1 MLHCDMCI
9 AGNRIVQMGFQ
20 MITSGL
26 ITSNTDNWST
36 PDDLFR
42 ILDNEFHF
50 TLDVCA
56 DEDNHKCDRYFDKET
71 DGLKQKWNKDI
82 AWMNPPYGKEIGKWM
97 EKAVDSMLGG
107 GALFVWFLPGQ
118 IQDGGMIQS

>member
-1 MLHCDMCI
+1 
-9 AGNRIVQMGFQ
+9 

-26 ITSNTDNWST
+26 MTSNTDNWST
-36 PDDLFR
+36 PEDLFS
-42 ILDNEFHF
+42 ILNDEFHF

-56 DEDNHKCDRYFDKET
+56 NDDNHKCDRYFTKED
-71 DGLKQKWNKDI
+71 DGLIQQWNNDI

-107 GALFVWFLPGQ
+107 GALFAWFLLAR
-118 IQDGGMIQS
+118 IQDGGMIRS